1 MSGKVSRQIRKT
13 MNSQELLSL
22 TRVLDFIE
30 KTAKSKSFSQRW
42 HIAMR
47 YVFKKDFSAIMGE

>member
-1 MSGKVSRQIRKT
+1 MSGKIARQVRKT
-13 MNSQELLSL
+13 MNGQELLSL

-30 KTAKSKSFSQRW
+30 KTAKSKNFFQRW